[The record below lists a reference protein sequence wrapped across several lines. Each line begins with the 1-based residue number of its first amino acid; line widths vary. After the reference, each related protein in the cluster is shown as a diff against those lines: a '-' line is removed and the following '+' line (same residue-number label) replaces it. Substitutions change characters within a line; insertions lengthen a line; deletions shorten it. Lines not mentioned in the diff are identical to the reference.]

1 MSNIVIEKWDEILE
15 TMKNEYDISDVSFN
29 TWLKPLKVH
38 NITDNT
44 LTILAADEIHA
55 NYIEKKY
62 SKQFIVTIGE
72 ITGISYQLHFIKPDD
87 ILREEQ
93 NALEGK
99 NGLASSKLDNLS
111 DNNAT
116 ANLNPRYTF
125 DTFVVGTNNSFA
137 HAASLAVAESPGEIY
152 NPLFIYGGV
161 GLGKTHLMHSIAHF
175 ILERNPRTRVLY
187 VTSEK
192 FTNEIIDAIRKK
204 DDISTIQFREKYRN
218 VDVLL
223 IDDIQFIIGKEA
235 TQEEFFHTFNALHE
249 SKKQIII
256 SSDKPPKDIETLEE
270 RLRSRFEWGLT
281 VDIQS
286 PNYETRM
293 AILHKKAELENYR
306 IDNEIIEYIA
316 NNIKSNIR
324 ELEGALTKIHAYSSL
339 SSQKLTVELAE
350 EVLKDSISLNEA
362 QEVTPDLVLKVV
374 AEHFGITPAD
384 IISQKRIKE
393 LVYPRQ
399 IVMYLCRSFIDMPL
413 KQIGLLLGRRNHSTI
428 INGCK
433 KIDKDLKTNEST
445 RNTIDVLKKKIST
458 GG

>member
-1 MSNIVIEKWDEILE
+1 MSNIVIQKWDEILE
-15 TMKNEYDISDVSFN
+15 AMKKEYEISDVSFN
-29 TWLKPLKVH
+29 TWLKPLKVYD
-38 NITDNT
+38 IKENT
-44 LTILAADEIHA
+44 LTILTTDEIHA
-55 NYIEKKY
+55 SYIEKKY
-62 SKQFIVTIGE
+62 SKQFTVTIGE

-87 ILREEQ
+87 ILREEK
-93 NALEGK
+93 NASKAEQ
-99 NGLASSKLDNLS
+99 ASASKTEKLSSNLI
-111 DNNAT
+111 T

-175 ILERNPRTRVLY
+175 ILENDPKSRVLY

-204 DDISTIQFREKYRN
+204 DDISTIQFREKYRSA
-218 VDVLL
+218 DVLL

-235 TQEEFFHTFNALHE
+235 TQEEFFHTFNTLHE

-281 VDIQS
+281 VDMQS

-306 IDNEIIEYIA
+306 IENDIIEYIA

-339 SSQKLTVELAE
+339 SNQKLTVELAE
-350 EVLKDSISLNEA
+350 EVLKDSISLNENR
-362 QEVTPDLVLKVV
+362 QITPDLILKIV

-384 IISQKRIKE
+384 IISQKRNKE

-413 KQIGLLLGRRNHSTI
+413 KQIGQFLGNRDHSTV
-428 INGCK
+428 INGCR
-433 KIDKDLKTNEST
+433 KINRDLTNSEEI
-445 RNTIDVLKKKIST
+445 RNTIDILKKKITS

>member
-204 DDISTIQFREKYRN
+204 TIF
-218 VDVLL
+218 
-223 IDDIQFIIGKEA
+223 
-235 TQEEFFHTFNALHE
+235 
-249 SKKQIII
+249 
-256 SSDKPPKDIETLEE
+256 
-270 RLRSRFEWGLT
+270 LRSNS
-281 VDIQS
+281 VKS
-286 PNYETRM
+286 
-293 AILHKKAELENYR
+293 
-306 IDNEIIEYIA
+306 IA
-316 NNIKSNIR
+316 MWTFFLLMIFN
-324 ELEGALTKIHAYSSL
+324 SL
-339 SSQKLTVELAE
+339 
-350 EVLKDSISLNEA
+350 
-362 QEVTPDLVLKVV
+362 
-374 AEHFGITPAD
+374 
-384 IISQKRIKE
+384 
-393 LVYPRQ
+393 
-399 IVMYLCRSFIDMPL
+399 
-413 KQIGLLLGRRNHSTI
+413 
-428 INGCK
+428 
-433 KIDKDLKTNEST
+433 
-445 RNTIDVLKKKIST
+445 
-458 GG
+458 